1 MSIGSDLMVLGG
13 TPVGAE
19 SMDVDEGAGWQCVFI
34 HGCTTTSEALP
45 PPLASP
51 LIRSSMSR
59 ANGEEEIGAG
69 ALSEEDQDRDKLVQ
83 PSKVQASP
91 GSHRNSTNLASAGRR
106 TS

>member
-1 MSIGSDLMVLGG
+1 
-13 TPVGAE
+13 
-19 SMDVDEGAGWQCVFI
+19 MDARQLVRLFLLLWLAPSSAPQCQ
-34 HGCTTTSEALP
+34 
-45 PPLASP
+45 
-51 LIRSSMSR
+51 